1 MKEFKTNEIRNIA
14 LIGAAKSGKTT
25 LAENMLFEGKV
36 INRKGSTEE
45 KNTVSDYRQ
54 IEMERQISVHATIMN
69 TVIND
74 RKINILDAPGFTDFS
89 GDIVSCLSA
98 ADTAVLTV
106 NAQSGVEATTE
117 NAWRQ
122 AARTNKPVVFFLNQL
137 DHSNANFDNAI
148 RSLKEYFG
156 DKVTPIQ
163 YPVST
168 GEDFNAVI
176 DLILMKMLVFKNGNG
191 APEIQDIPAAE
202 MDKAEEMHNS
212 LIEHAAEGEEALME
226 KFFEEMTLNEEDMER
241 GIRMGIINRE
251 MFPVI
256 CGAAKRGVG
265 VYRLC
270 EFLINACPS
279 PADVPAIKAENGTE
293 FHNSN
298 DDPTALQIFKVT
310 TEQNLGDVAW
320 MRLYG
325 GTLTK
330 SQDLVNP
337 RTGNK
342 ERISQLLSFRGKNRE
357 EVEKVNAGDIICT
370 IKLKDGRVGDTL
382 VDAKVAEAA
391 FAPIPFPEPI
401 FQIAIKAANSQEDE
415 KLGGILNDM
424 HKTDPTVIAGMSR
437 ELRQNILQC
446 QGEYH
451 LNTLKWYFDNV
462 YKIGVE
468 FSTPKVPYRETITKS
483 AKADYRHKKQSGGSG
498 QFGEVHLIV
507 EPYYDGMP
515 DPTSYKFGNQEFKIN
530 AKSKEEVDLEW
541 GGKLV
546 FINSVVGGA
555 IDTRFMPAILK
566 GIMSRMEQGPLTGSY
581 ARDVRVIVYDGKM
594 HPVDSNE
601 LSFMLAGRHA
611 FSDAFKEAGPKL
623 LEPIYDVEV
632 FVPGDKMGDVMS
644 DLQGRRGMI
653 IGSES
658 ESGYEK
664 LIAKVPLKSLS
675 SYSTTLS
682 SITGGRASFI
692 MKFASYELVPTDIQ
706 QKLMKEFEEQSKD
719 ED

>member
-45 KNTVSDYRQ
+45 KNTVSDYRP
-54 IEMERQISVHATIMN
+54 IEMERQISVHATMMN
-69 TVIND
+69 TIIND

-122 AARTNKPVVFFLNQL
+122 ASRTNKPVVFFLNQL

-163 YPVST
+163 YPVAT

-191 APEIQDIPAAE
+191 APEVQDIPAAE
-202 MDKAEEMHNS
+202 MDKAEEMHNN

-226 KFFEEMTLNEEDMER
+226 KFFEEMTLSEEDMER
-241 GIRMGIINRE
+241 GIRLGIINRE

-320 MRLYG
+320 MRVYG
-325 GTLTK
+325 GTLSK

-382 VDAKVAEAA
+382 VDAKVADAA

-462 YKIGVE
+462 YKIAIE
-468 FSTPKVPYRETITKS
+468 LSTPKVPYRETITKS

-498 QFGEVHLIV
+498 QFGEVHMMLA
-507 EPYYDGMP
+507 PYFEGYT
-515 DPTSYKFGNQEFKIN
+515 DPEEFAVRDKQEY
-530 AKSKEEVDLEW
+530 ELPW
-541 GGKLV
+541 GGKLI
-546 FINSVVGGA
+546 FANCVVGGA
-555 IDTRFMPAILK
+555 IDARFMPAILK
-566 GIMSRMEQGPLTGSY
+566 GINERLEQGPLTGSY
-581 ARDVRVIVYDGKM
+581 ARDIICYIYDGKM

-601 LSFMLAGRHA
+601 MAFKIAGRMA
-611 FSDAFKEAGPKL
+611 FSMAFKNAGPKIM
-623 LEPIYDVEV
+623 EPIYDLDVRM
-632 FVPGDKMGDVMS
+632 PADLMGAVMT
-644 DLQGRRGMI
+644 DLQGRRGIVM
-653 IGSES
+653 GMDSDH
-658 ESGYEK
+658 GYQT
-664 LIAKVPLKSLS
+664 IHARVPFAEMDR
-675 SYSTTLS
+675 YSTTLS
-682 SITGGRASFI
+682 SLTSGRGTFT
-692 MKFASYELVPTDIQ
+692 MKYAEYAQVPADVQNRLLKEYEES
-706 QKLMKEFEEQSKD
+706 QKEE
-719 ED
+719 E

>member
-54 IEMERQISVHATIMN
+54 IEMERQISVHATLMN
-69 TVIND
+69 TIIND
-74 RKINILDAPGFTDFS
+74 RKINILDAPGFSDFS

-117 NAWRQ
+117 NAWRH
-122 AARTNKPVVFFLNQL
+122 AIRTNKPVVFFLNQL

-191 APEIQDIPAAE
+191 APEVQDIPASE

-212 LIEHAAEGEEALME
+212 LIEHAAEGDEALME
-226 KFFEEMTLNEEDMER
+226 KFFEEMTLSEEDMEK
-241 GIRMGIINRE
+241 GIRLGIINRD

-279 PADVPAIKAENGTE
+279 PADAPAIKAENGTE

-298 DDPTALQIFKVT
+298 DEPTAVQIFKVT

-320 MRLYG
+320 MRVYG
-325 GTLTK
+325 GTLSK

-370 IKLKDGRVGDTL
+370 IKLKDGRVGDSL

-391 FAPIPFPEPI
+391 FPPIPFPEPI

-462 YKIGVE
+462 HKIAVE
-468 FSTPKVPYRETITKS
+468 LTSPKVPYRETITKS

-498 QFGEVHLIV
+498 QFGEVHLWLA
-507 EPYYDGMP
+507 PYFEGYT
-515 DPTSYKFGNQEFKIN
+515 DPEELAIRDKQEY
-530 AKSKEEVDLEW
+530 ELPW
-541 GGKLV
+541 GGKLI
-546 FINSVVGGA
+546 FANCVVGGA
-555 IDTRFMPAILK
+555 IDARFMPAILK
-566 GIMSRMEQGPLTGSY
+566 GINERLEQGPLTGSY
-581 ARDVRVIVYDGKM
+581 ARDIIVYVYDGKM

-601 LSFMLAGRHA
+601 MAFKIAGRMA
-611 FSDAFKEAGPKL
+611 FSMAFKNAGPKIM
-623 LEPIYDVEV
+623 EPIYDLDVRM
-632 FVPGDKMGDVMS
+632 PADLMGAVMT
-644 DLQGRRGMI
+644 DLTGRRGIVM
-653 IGSES
+653 GMDSDH
-658 ESGYEK
+658 GYQT
-664 LIAKVPLKSLS
+664 IHAKVPFAEMDRYSTSLS
-675 SYSTTLS
+675 SLTS
-682 SITGGRASFI
+682 GRGTFT
-692 MKFASYELVPTDIQ
+692 MKFAEYAQVPADVQQRLLKEYEES
-706 QKLMKEFEEQSKD
+706 QKEE
-719 ED
+719 E

>member
-54 IEMERQISVHATIMN
+54 IEMDRQISVHATMMN
-69 TVIND
+69 TIIND
-74 RKINILDAPGFTDFS
+74 RKINILDAPGFSDFS

-106 NAQSGVEATTE
+106 NAQAGVEATTE
-117 NAWRQ
+117 NAWRH
-122 AARTNKPVVFFLNQL
+122 TVTTKKPVVFFLNQL

-148 RSLKEYFG
+148 RGLKEYFG

-202 MDKAEEMHNS
+202 MDKAEELHNN
-212 LIEHAAEGEEALME
+212 LIEHAAEGEESLME
-226 KFFEEMTLNEEDMER
+226 KFFEEMTLSEEDMER
-241 GIRMGIINRE
+241 GIRLGIINRE

-279 PADVPAIKAENGTE
+279 PADVPAIKAVNGTE

-298 DDPTALQIFKVT
+298 DEPTALQIFKVT

-320 MRLYG
+320 MRVYG
-325 GTLTK
+325 GTLSK

-382 VDAKVAEAA
+382 VDAKIPETA
-391 FAPIPFPEPI
+391 FPAIPFPEPI

-462 YKIGVE
+462 HKIAVE

-498 QFGEVHLIV
+498 QFGEVHLWLA
-507 EPYYDGMP
+507 PYYEGYT
-515 DPTSYKFGNQEFKIN
+515 DP
-530 AKSKEEVDLEW
+530 EELAIRTKDEYELPW
-541 GGKLV
+541 GGKLI
-546 FINSVVGGA
+546 FANCVVGGA
-555 IDTRFMPAILK
+555 IDARFMPAILK
-566 GIMSRMEQGPLTGSY
+566 GINERLEQGPLTGSY
-581 ARDVRVIVYDGKM
+581 ARDIIVYVYDGKM

-601 LSFMLAGRHA
+601 MAFKIAGRMA
-611 FSDAFKEAGPKL
+611 FSMAFKNAGPKIM
-623 LEPIYDVEV
+623 EPIYDLDVRM
-632 FVPGDKMGDVMS
+632 PADLMGAVMT
-644 DLQGRRGMI
+644 DLTGRRGIVM
-653 IGSES
+653 GMDSDH
-658 ESGYEK
+658 GYQT
-664 LIAKVPLKSLS
+664 IHAKVPFAEMDRYSTSLS
-675 SYSTTLS
+675 SLTS
-682 SITGGRASFI
+682 GRGTFT
-692 MKFASYELVPTDIQ
+692 MKFAEYAQVPADVQNRLLKEYEESQ
-706 QKLMKEFEEQSKD
+706 KD
-719 ED
+719 EE

>member
-25 LAENMLFEGKV
+25 LAENMLFEGKL

-54 IEMERQISVHATIMN
+54 IEMDRQISVHATMMYTI
-69 TVIND
+69 VND
-74 RKINILDAPGFTDFS
+74 KKINILDAPGFSDFS

-106 NAQSGVEATTE
+106 NAQAGVEATTE
-117 NAWRQ
+117 NAWRHTVT
-122 AARTNKPVVFFLNQL
+122 TNKPVVFFLNQL

-148 RSLKEYFG
+148 RNLKEYFG

-202 MDKAEEMHNS
+202 MDKAEELHNN

-226 KFFEEMTLNEEDMER
+226 KFFEEMTLSEEDMER
-241 GIRMGIINRE
+241 GIRLGIINRE

-256 CGAAKRGVG
+256 CGAAKRGIG
-265 VYRLC
+265 VNRLC

-279 PADVPAIKAENGTE
+279 PADVPAIKAVNGTE

-320 MRLYG
+320 MRVYG
-325 GTLTK
+325 GTLSK

-342 ERISQLLSFRGKNRE
+342 ERISQLLMFRGKNRE
-357 EVEKVNAGDIICT
+357 EIEKVNAGDIICT

-382 VDAKVAEAA
+382 VDAKVAETA
-391 FAPIPFPEPI
+391 FPAIPFPEPI
-401 FQIAIKAANSQEDE
+401 FQVAIKAANSQEDE
-415 KLGGILNDM
+415 KRGGILNDM
-424 HKTDPTVIAGMSR
+424 HKTDPTIIAGMSR

-468 FSTPKVPYRETITKS
+468 ISTPKVPYRETITKS

-498 QFGEVHLIV
+498 QFGEVHLWLQ
-507 EPYYDGMP
+507 PYYEGYT
-515 DPTSYKFGNQEFKIN
+515 DP
-530 AKSKEEVDLEW
+530 EELAVRTKDEYELPW
-541 GGKLV
+541 GGKLI
-546 FINSVVGGA
+546 FANCVVGGA
-555 IDTRFMPAILK
+555 IDARFMPAILK
-566 GIMSRMEQGPLTGSY
+566 GINERLEQGPLTGSY
-581 ARDVRVIVYDGKM
+581 ARDIIVYVYDGKM

-601 LSFMLAGRHA
+601 MAFKIAGRMA
-611 FSDAFKEAGPKL
+611 FSMAFKNAGPKIM
-623 LEPIYDVEV
+623 EPIYDLDVRM
-632 FVPGDKMGDVMS
+632 PADLMGAVMT
-644 DLQGRRGMI
+644 DLQGRRGIVM
-653 IGSES
+653 GMDSDH
-658 ESGYEK
+658 GYQT
-664 LIAKVPLKSLS
+664 IHAKVPFAEMDR
-675 SYSTTLS
+675 YSTTLS
-682 SITGGRASFI
+682 SLTSGRGTFT
-692 MKFASYELVPTDIQ
+692 MKYAEYAQVPADVQNRLLKEYEES
-706 QKLMKEFEEQSKD
+706 QKEE
-719 ED
+719 E

>member
-45 KNTVSDYRQ
+45 KNTVSDYRP
-54 IEMERQISVHATIMN
+54 IEMERQISVHAAMMYTI
-69 TVIND
+69 IND
-74 RKINILDAPGFTDFS
+74 KKINILDAPGFSDFS

-106 NAQSGVEATTE
+106 NAQAGVEATTE
-117 NAWRQ
+117 NAWRH
-122 AARTNKPVVFFLNQL
+122 TVTTKKPVVFFMNQL

-148 RSLKEYFG
+148 RNLKEYFG

-202 MDKAEEMHNS
+202 MAKAEELHSS
-212 LIEHAAEGEEALME
+212 LIEHAAEGDEALME
-226 KFFEEMTLNEEDMER
+226 KFFEEMTLSEEDMEK
-241 GIRMGIINRE
+241 GIRLGIMNRDL
-251 MFPVI
+251 FPVI

-279 PADVPAIKAENGTE
+279 PADLPAIKAENGTE

-320 MRLYG
+320 MRVYG
-325 GTLTK
+325 GTLSK

-342 ERISQLLSFRGKNRE
+342 ERISQLLMFRGKNRE

-382 VDAKVAEAA
+382 VDAKVSEAA

-401 FQIAIKAANSQEDE
+401 FQVAIKAANSQEDE

-468 FSTPKVPYRETITKS
+468 ISTPKVPYRETITKS

-498 QFGEVHLIV
+498 QFGEVHLWLA
-507 EPYYDGMP
+507 PYFEGYT
-515 DPTSYKFGNQEFKIN
+515 DPEELAVRT
-530 AKSKEEVDLEW
+530 KEEYELPW
-541 GGKLV
+541 GGKLI
-546 FINSVVGGA
+546 FANCVVGGA
-555 IDTRFMPAILK
+555 IDARFMPAILK
-566 GIMSRMEQGPLTGSY
+566 GINERLEQGPLTGSY
-581 ARDVRVIVYDGKM
+581 ARDIIVYVYDGKM

-601 LSFMLAGRHA
+601 MAFKIAGRMA
-611 FSDAFKEAGPKL
+611 FSMAFKNAGPKIM
-623 LEPIYDVEV
+623 EPIYDLDVRM
-632 FVPGDKMGDVMS
+632 PADLMGAVMT
-644 DLQGRRGMI
+644 DLTGRRGIVM
-653 IGSES
+653 GMDSDH
-658 ESGYEK
+658 GYQT
-664 LIAKVPLKSLS
+664 IHAKVPFAEMDR
-675 SYSTTLS
+675 YSTTLS
-682 SITGGRASFI
+682 SLTSGRGTFT
-692 MKFASYELVPTDIQ
+692 MKYAEYAQVPADVQQRLLKEYEES
-706 QKLMKEFEEQSKD
+706 QKEE
-719 ED
+719 E

>member
-25 LAENMLFEGKV
+25 LAENMLFEGKL

-54 IEMERQISVHATIMN
+54 IEMDRQISVHATMMYTI
-69 TVIND
+69 VND
-74 RKINILDAPGFTDFS
+74 KKINILDAPGFSDFS
-89 GDIVSCLSA
+89 GDIISCLSA

-106 NAQSGVEATTE
+106 NAQAGVEATTE
-117 NAWRQ
+117 NAWRHTVT
-122 AARTNKPVVFFLNQL
+122 TNKPVVFFLNQL

-148 RSLKEYFG
+148 RNLKEYFG

-163 YPVST
+163 YPVTT

-202 MDKAEEMHNS
+202 MDKAEELHNS

-226 KFFEEMTLNEEDMER
+226 KFFEEMTLSEEDMER
-241 GIRMGIINRE
+241 GIRLGIINRE

-256 CGAAKRGVG
+256 CGAAKRGIG
-265 VYRLC
+265 VNRLC

-279 PADVPAIKAENGTE
+279 PADVPAVKAVNGTE

-320 MRLYG
+320 MRVYG
-325 GTLTK
+325 GTLSK

-342 ERISQLLSFRGKNRE
+342 ERISQLLMFRGKNRE
-357 EVEKVNAGDIICT
+357 EIEKVNAGDIICT

-382 VDAKVAEAA
+382 VDAKIAETA
-391 FAPIPFPEPI
+391 FPAIPFPEPI
-401 FQIAIKAANSQEDE
+401 FQVAIKAANSQEDE

-468 FSTPKVPYRETITKS
+468 ISTPKVPYRETITKS

-498 QFGEVHLIV
+498 QFGEVHLWLQ
-507 EPYYDGMP
+507 PYYEGYT
-515 DPTSYKFGNQEFKIN
+515 DP
-530 AKSKEEVDLEW
+530 EELAVRTKDEYELPW
-541 GGKLV
+541 GGKLI
-546 FINSVVGGA
+546 FANCVVGGA
-555 IDTRFMPAILK
+555 IDARFMPAILK
-566 GIMSRMEQGPLTGSY
+566 GINERLEQGPLTGSY
-581 ARDVRVIVYDGKM
+581 ARDIIVYVYDGKM

-601 LSFMLAGRHA
+601 MAFKIAGRMA
-611 FSDAFKEAGPKL
+611 FSMAFKNAGPKIM
-623 LEPIYDVEV
+623 EPIYDLDVRM
-632 FVPGDKMGDVMS
+632 PADLMGAVMT
-644 DLQGRRGMI
+644 DLQGRRGIVVGMD
-653 IGSES
+653 SDH
-658 ESGYEK
+658 GYQT
-664 LIAKVPLKSLS
+664 IHAKVPFAEMDR
-675 SYSTTLS
+675 YSTTLS
-682 SITGGRASFI
+682 SLTSGRGTFT
-692 MKFASYELVPTDIQ
+692 MKYAEYAQVPADVQNRLLKEYEES
-706 QKLMKEFEEQSKD
+706 QKEE
-719 ED
+719 E

>member
-25 LAENMLFEGKV
+25 LAENMLYEGKV

-54 IEMERQISVHATIMN
+54 IEMERQISVHATMMN

-89 GDIVSCLSA
+89 GDIVSCLTA

-202 MDKAEEMHNS
+202 MEKAEEMHNS

-241 GIRMGIINRE
+241 GIRLGIINRE

-320 MRLYG
+320 MRVYG

-342 ERISQLLSFRGKNRE
+342 ERISQLLMFRGKNRE

-382 VDAKVAEAA
+382 VDAKVAEAV
-391 FAPIPFPEPI
+391 FPPIPFPEPI
-401 FQIAIKAANSQEDE
+401 FQVAIKAANSQEDE

-462 YKIGVE
+462 HKIAVE
-468 FSTPKVPYRETITKS
+468 ISTPKVPYRETITKS

-498 QFGEVHLIV
+498 QFGEVHLWLA
-507 EPYYDGMP
+507 PYFEGYT
-515 DPTSYKFGNQEFKIN
+515 DPEELAVRDKQEY
-530 AKSKEEVDLEW
+530 ELPW
-541 GGKLV
+541 GGKLI
-546 FINSVVGGA
+546 FANCVVGGA
-555 IDTRFMPAILK
+555 IDARFMPAILK
-566 GIMSRMEQGPLTGSY
+566 GINERLEQGPLTGSY
-581 ARDVRVIVYDGKM
+581 ARDIIVYVYDGKM

-601 LSFMLAGRHA
+601 MAFKIAGRMA
-611 FSDAFKEAGPKL
+611 FSMAFKNAGPKIM
-623 LEPIYDVEV
+623 EPIYDL
-632 FVPGDKMGDVMS
+632 DVRMPADLLGAVMT
-644 DLQGRRGMI
+644 DLQGRRGIVM
-653 IGSES
+653 GMDSDH
-658 ESGYEK
+658 GYQT
-664 LIAKVPLKSLS
+664 IHAKVPFAEMDR
-675 SYSTTLS
+675 YSTTLS
-682 SITGGRASFI
+682 SLTSGRGTFT
-692 MKFASYELVPTDIQ
+692 MKYAEYAQVPADVQNRLLKEYEES
-706 QKLMKEFEEQSKD
+706 QKEE
-719 ED
+719 E

>member
-25 LAENMLFEGKV
+25 LAENMLFEGKL

-54 IEMERQISVHATIMN
+54 IEMDRQISVHATMMYTI
-69 TVIND
+69 VND
-74 RKINILDAPGFTDFS
+74 KKINILDAPGFSDFS

-106 NAQSGVEATTE
+106 NAQAGVEATTE
-117 NAWRQ
+117 NAWRHTVT
-122 AARTNKPVVFFLNQL
+122 TNKPVVFFLNQL

-148 RSLKEYFG
+148 RNLKEYFG

-202 MDKAEEMHNS
+202 MDKAEELHNN

-226 KFFEEMTLNEEDMER
+226 KFFEEMTLSEEDMER
-241 GIRMGIINRE
+241 GIRLGIINRE

-256 CGAAKRGVG
+256 CGAAKRGIG
-265 VYRLC
+265 VNRLC

-279 PADVPAIKAENGTE
+279 PADVPAIKAVNGTE

-320 MRLYG
+320 MRVYG
-325 GTLTK
+325 GTLSK

-342 ERISQLLSFRGKNRE
+342 ERISQLLMFRGKNRE
-357 EVEKVNAGDIICT
+357 EIEKVNAGDIICT

-382 VDAKVAEAA
+382 VDAKVAETA
-391 FAPIPFPEPI
+391 FPAIPFPEPI
-401 FQIAIKAANSQEDE
+401 FQVAIKAANSQEDE

-424 HKTDPTVIAGMSR
+424 HKTDPTIIAGMSR

-468 FSTPKVPYRETITKS
+468 ISTPKVPYRETITKS

-498 QFGEVHLIV
+498 QFGEVHLWLQ
-507 EPYYDGMP
+507 PYYEGYT
-515 DPTSYKFGNQEFKIN
+515 DP
-530 AKSKEEVDLEW
+530 EELAVRTKDEYELPW
-541 GGKLV
+541 GGKLI
-546 FINSVVGGA
+546 FANCVVGGA
-555 IDTRFMPAILK
+555 IDARFMPAILK
-566 GIMSRMEQGPLTGSY
+566 GINERLEQGPLTGSY
-581 ARDVRVIVYDGKM
+581 ARDIIVYVYDGKM

-601 LSFMLAGRHA
+601 MAFKIAGRMA
-611 FSDAFKEAGPKL
+611 FSMAFKNAGPKIM
-623 LEPIYDVEV
+623 EPIYDLDVRM
-632 FVPGDKMGDVMS
+632 PADLMGAVMT
-644 DLQGRRGMI
+644 DLQGRRGIVM
-653 IGSES
+653 GMDSDH
-658 ESGYEK
+658 GYQT
-664 LIAKVPLKSLS
+664 IHAKVPFAEMDR
-675 SYSTTLS
+675 YSTTLS
-682 SITGGRASFI
+682 SLTSGRGTFT
-692 MKFASYELVPTDIQ
+692 MKYAEYAQVPADVQNRLLKEYEES
-706 QKLMKEFEEQSKD
+706 QKEE
-719 ED
+719 E

>member
-25 LAENMLFEGKV
+25 LAENMLFEGKL

-54 IEMERQISVHATIMN
+54 IEMDRQISVHATMMYTI
-69 TVIND
+69 VND
-74 RKINILDAPGFTDFS
+74 KKINILDAPGFSDFS
-89 GDIVSCLSA
+89 GDIISCLSA

-106 NAQSGVEATTE
+106 NAQAGVEATTE
-117 NAWRQ
+117 NAWRHTVT
-122 AARTNKPVVFFLNQL
+122 TNKPVVFFLNQL

-148 RSLKEYFG
+148 RNLKEYFG

-163 YPVST
+163 YPVTT

-202 MDKAEEMHNS
+202 MDKAEELHNS

-226 KFFEEMTLNEEDMER
+226 KFFEEMTLSEEDMER
-241 GIRMGIINRE
+241 GIRLGIINRE

-256 CGAAKRGVG
+256 CGAAKRGIG
-265 VYRLC
+265 VNRLC

-279 PADVPAIKAENGTE
+279 PADVPAVKAVNGTE

-320 MRLYG
+320 MRVYG
-325 GTLTK
+325 GTLSK

-342 ERISQLLSFRGKNRE
+342 ERISQLLMFRGKNRE
-357 EVEKVNAGDIICT
+357 EIEKVNAGDIICT

-382 VDAKVAEAA
+382 VDAKIAETA
-391 FAPIPFPEPI
+391 FPAIPFPEPI
-401 FQIAIKAANSQEDE
+401 FQVAIKAANSQEDE

-462 YKIGVE
+462 YKIAVE
-468 FSTPKVPYRETITKS
+468 ISTPKVPYRETITKS

-498 QFGEVHLIV
+498 QFGEVHLWLQ
-507 EPYYDGMP
+507 PYYEGYT
-515 DPTSYKFGNQEFKIN
+515 DP
-530 AKSKEEVDLEW
+530 EELAVRTKDEYELPW
-541 GGKLV
+541 GGKLI
-546 FINSVVGGA
+546 FANCVVGGA
-555 IDTRFMPAILK
+555 IDARFMPAILK
-566 GIMSRMEQGPLTGSY
+566 GINERLEQGPLTGSY
-581 ARDVRVIVYDGKM
+581 ARDIIVYVYDGKM

-601 LSFMLAGRHA
+601 MAFKIAGRMA
-611 FSDAFKEAGPKL
+611 FSMAFKNAGPKIM
-623 LEPIYDVEV
+623 EPIYDLDVRM
-632 FVPGDKMGDVMS
+632 PADLMGAVMT
-644 DLQGRRGMI
+644 DLQGRRGIVM
-653 IGSES
+653 GMDSDH
-658 ESGYEK
+658 GYQT
-664 LIAKVPLKSLS
+664 IHAKVPFAEMDR
-675 SYSTTLS
+675 YSTTLS
-682 SITGGRASFI
+682 SLTSGRGTFT
-692 MKFASYELVPTDIQ
+692 MKYAEYAQVPADVQNRLLKEYEES
-706 QKLMKEFEEQSKD
+706 QKEE
-719 ED
+719 E

>member
-54 IEMERQISVHATIMN
+54 IEMERQISVHATMMN
-69 TVIND
+69 TIIND

-191 APEIQDIPAAE
+191 APEVQDIPAAE
-202 MDKAEEMHNS
+202 MAKAEDMHNS

-241 GIRMGIINRE
+241 GIRLGIINRE

-279 PADVPAIKAENGTE
+279 PADIPAIKAENGTE

-320 MRLYG
+320 MRVYG
-325 GTLTK
+325 GTLSK

-382 VDAKVAEAA
+382 VDARVAEAA
-391 FAPIPFPEPI
+391 FPPIPFPEPI

-462 YKIGVE
+462 HKIAVE
-468 FSTPKVPYRETITKS
+468 FTSPKVPYRETITKS

-498 QFGEVHLIV
+498 QFGEVHLWLA
-507 EPYYDGMP
+507 PYFEGYT
-515 DPTSYKFGNQEFKIN
+515 DP
-530 AKSKEEVDLEW
+530 EELAVRTKDEYELPW
-541 GGKLV
+541 GGKLI
-546 FINSVVGGA
+546 FANCVVGGA
-555 IDTRFMPAILK
+555 IDARFMPAILK
-566 GIMSRMEQGPLTGSY
+566 GINERLEQGPLTGSY
-581 ARDVRVIVYDGKM
+581 ARDIIVYVYDGKM

-601 LSFMLAGRHA
+601 MAFKIAGRMA
-611 FSDAFKEAGPKL
+611 FSMAFKNAGPKIM
-623 LEPIYDVEV
+623 EPIYALDVRM
-632 FVPGDKMGDVMS
+632 PADLMGDVMT
-644 DLQGRRGMI
+644 DLQGRRGIVM
-653 IGSES
+653 GMDSDH
-658 ESGYEK
+658 GYQT
-664 LIAKVPLKSLS
+664 IHAKVPFAEMDR
-675 SYSTTLS
+675 YSTTLS
-682 SITGGRASFI
+682 SLTSGRGTFT
-692 MKFASYELVPTDIQ
+692 MKYAEYAQVPADVQNRLLKEYEES
-706 QKLMKEFEEQSKD
+706 QKEE
-719 ED
+719 E